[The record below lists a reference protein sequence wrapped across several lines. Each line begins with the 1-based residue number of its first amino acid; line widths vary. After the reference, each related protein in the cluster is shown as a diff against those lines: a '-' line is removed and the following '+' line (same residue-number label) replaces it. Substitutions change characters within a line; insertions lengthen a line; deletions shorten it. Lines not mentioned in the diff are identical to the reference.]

1 MFSLG
6 GVGGGAQDE
15 PLTGRKVRRQ
25 QTPDQDTSQNPST
38 GQSAASPAAKHEDR
52 SSDSANKDTPN
63 DLDESF
69 QERGVEEGGDRGRGS
84 RGAEGTGERYN
95 DPPARPGPEAS
106 PHPVPPHPQQRA
118 YRSSAAP
125 GGPGS
130 GWAAPAPRHRHRVTA
145 ARFPLQ
151 DPGESPG
158 GDQKVGPMTNSSDAS
173 ETPVFPPEQLK
184 GPDRQ
189 GRQRSVQALVK
200 L

>member
-1 MFSLG
+1 MLGLSWGMFSLG
-6 GVGGGAQDE
+6 GVGGGQDE

-84 RGAEGTGERYN
+84 RRAEGTGERYN

-106 PHPVPPHPQQRA
+106 PHPVPPTP
-118 YRSSAAP
+118 STEPTAAQLHLEGLAQ
-125 GGPGS
+125 GGPHLL
-130 GWAAPAPRHRHRVTA
+130 PATV
-145 ARFPLQ
+145 
-151 DPGESPG
+151 
-158 GDQKVGPMTNSSDAS
+158 
-173 ETPVFPPEQLK
+173 
-184 GPDRQ
+184 
-189 GRQRSVQALVK
+189 
-200 L
+200 